1 MWNLCKSVFNSK
13 NEIRRRNTEEGKK
26 LERRDMERSKAGMKE
41 KEVPT
46 AYQDPMKIK
55 Y

>member
-1 MWNLCKSVFNSK
+1 MRQRK
-13 NEIRRRNTEEGKK
+13 TEESKK
-26 LERRDMERSKAGMKE
+26 FERHDMERSKVGMKE